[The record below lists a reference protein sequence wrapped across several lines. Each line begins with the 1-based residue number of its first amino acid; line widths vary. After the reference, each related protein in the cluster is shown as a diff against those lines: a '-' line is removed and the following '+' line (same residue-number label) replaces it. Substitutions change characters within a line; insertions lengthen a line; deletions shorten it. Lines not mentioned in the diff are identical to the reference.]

1 MPPITAQEELS
12 RNSNL
17 KKENMDYLREWMSKQ
32 PHLPSGVTDEQ
43 LILFL
48 NCCQHSLEACK
59 QTIEAYYTIRTH
71 APELFGN
78 RDPQSREIQQALSIL
93 EVGLMP
99 KMDKDGNLI
108 LFGRLSDF
116 DTNKFSY
123 DDLLKTWFM
132 VQDIILLEKGAVHG
146 FIFAIDMKGLTIGH
160 LARMNLSSI
169 KKYYMY
175 IQDAFP
181 GVVISNQLINAS
193 SVTETFMNMS
203 KPFLK
208 KDLVEKI
215 FVHSTMETLYEYIPK
230 EALPKEYG
238 GELESVTHYNKEVRT
253 LLQDYRDWFQK
264 EEKFRVDESKR
275 QGRAKNAGD
284 IFGVEGSFKKL
295 DID

>member
-17 KKENMDYLREWMSKQ
+17 KKENIDYLRDWVSKQ

-48 NCCQHSLEACK
+48 NCSQHSLEACK

-71 APELFGN
+71 VEFFKNRNLHSSEL
-78 RDPQSREIQQALSIL
+78 QQALSIF
-93 EVGLMP
+93 EIGLTS

-108 LFGRLSDF
+108 VFGRLIDSDVNKYSCD
-116 DTNKFSY
+116 DTM
-123 DDLLKTWFM
+123 KTWFM
-132 VQDIILLEKGAVHG
+132 VQDITLLEKGAVHG
-146 FIFAIDMKGLTIGH
+146 FIIVFDTKEFTAGH
-160 LARMNLSSI
+160 LTKLKLSSL
-169 KKYYMY
+169 KNYYMY

-181 GVVISNQLINAS
+181 GVVTCIHFINS
-193 SVTETFMNMS
+193 SPFTEMFMNIS

-208 KDLVEKI
+208 KNLVEKI
-215 FVHSTMETLYEYIPK
+215 CIHSTMETLYEYIPK
-230 EALPKEYG
+230 ELLPKEYG
-238 GELESVTHYNKEVRT
+238 GELDSLTHYNKEVRR
-253 LLQDYRDWFQK
+253 LLEEYSDWFQK
-264 EEKFRVDESKR
+264 DEVFRVDESKR

-284 IFGVEGSFKKL
+284 VFGVEGSFKKM

>member
-1 MPPITAQEELS
+1 MPPISAQEELS

-17 KKENMDYLREWMSKQ
+17 KKENIDYLREWMSKQ

-78 RDPQSREIQQALSIL
+78 RDPQSREIQQALSIF
-93 EVGLMP
+93 EIGLMP
-99 KMDKDGNLI
+99 KTDKHGNLI
-108 LFGRLSDF
+108 LFVRLSDF
-116 DTNKFSY
+116 DANKY
-123 DDLLKTWFM
+123 YCDDFLKIFFM
-132 VQDIILLEKGAVHG
+132 VQDLILLEKGAVHG
-146 FIFAIDMKGLTIGH
+146 LIFVVDMKGISIGH
-160 LARMNLSSI
+160 LTRVKLSSL

-181 GVVISNQLINAS
+181 GKVLCTHLINAS

-203 KPFLK
+203 KPFLT
-208 KDLVEKI
+208 KDLVEKML
-215 FVHSTMETLYEYIPK
+215 VHTTMGTLYEYIPK

-238 GELESVTHYNKEVRT
+238 GELESVTHYNQEMRPLVEE
-253 LLQDYRDWFQK
+253 YRDWFEK
-264 EEKFRVDESKR
+264 EEVFRVDESKR

-284 IFGVEGSFKKL
+284 VFGVEGSFKKL